1 LVAAV
6 DSILADTASAAGSAN
21 FLLRSCPIQHQLDK
35 PSIATMMAALGEAQ
49 PRGSAEF
56 IESSILE
63 AVVPSNSGFDA
74 EDEIAS
80 WDGSTE
86 EESSSV
92 LPFLSQ
98 RQVLLF
104 GQSAMPHSYAYSYLL
119 LGSR

>member
-1 LVAAV
+1 
-6 DSILADTASAAGSAN
+6 
-21 FLLRSCPIQHQLDK
+21 
-35 PSIATMMAALGEAQ
+35 MMAALGEAQ

-56 IESSILE
+56 VESSVLE
-63 AVVPSNSGFDA
+63 AVVPSDSEFDV

-86 EESSSV
+86 EESGSV

-104 GQSAMPHSYAYSYLL
+104 GQSAMHHSYAYSYLS
-119 LGSR
+119 LGFQMS

>member
-1 LVAAV
+1 M
-6 DSILADTASAAGSAN
+6 SNSAS
-21 FLLRSCPIQHQLDK
+21 
-35 PSIATMMAALGEAQ
+35 ALGEAQ